1 MHDEGVDQ
9 APCRVA
15 ENTWKRPYN
24 PEAVPLPET
33 DRKMIGADHQIE
45 LHRGKSASFGLLQRV
60 LAHHR
65 SDPFSAGFG
74 QDHVTGIRDV
84 GAASHII
91 WPKEIGPENATI
103 LQSDKWVMA
112 PGEPIGQSVFATRV
126 GREDVSFTSGDRLL
140 ENRPDSFGRCTRAG
154 TIETSLIEGPTDKYM
169 AAANL
174 AIPAL
179 TGDFPGLPLRRGN
192 SVWRDLKDSG
202 ETRPAALRI
211 GPSVLTDDRGF

>member
-45 LHRGKSASFGLLQRV
+45 LHRGKSAPCGLLQRV

-140 ENRPDSFGRCTRAG
+140 ENRPDSFGMHARCGNNR
-154 TIETSLIEGPTDKYM
+154 
-169 AAANL
+169 NL
-174 AIPAL
+174 AHRRTHGQIHGRGEFGNPCAHR
-179 TGDFPGLPLRRGN
+179 GLPRPASSSRKFGVARFERL
-192 SVWRDLKDSG
+192 G

-211 GPSVLTDDRGF
+211 GQSVLTEDRGF